1 MAAGIGIVILI
12 LGGFIG
18 WFARRAYGMHGDMKV
33 NKARVPTF
41 RGQPEPGRAGGD
53 RAARRRAADHQG
65 GGLSSGP
72 RLIPAGCS
80 AGT

>member
-1 MAAGIGIVILI
+1 MAAGIGIVVLV

-41 RGQPEPGRAGGD
+41 RGNRNRAGLLVIALLIIALLVI
-53 RAARRRAADHQG
+53 RAAA
-65 GGLSSGP
+65 
-72 RLIPAGCS
+72 
-80 AGT
+80 

>member
-1 MAAGIGIVILI
+1 MAAGIGIVVLV

-41 RGQPEPGRAGGD
+41 RGNRNRAGLLVIGLLIIALLLI
-53 RAARRRAADHQG
+53 RAVA
-65 GGLSSGP
+65 
-72 RLIPAGCS
+72 
-80 AGT
+80 